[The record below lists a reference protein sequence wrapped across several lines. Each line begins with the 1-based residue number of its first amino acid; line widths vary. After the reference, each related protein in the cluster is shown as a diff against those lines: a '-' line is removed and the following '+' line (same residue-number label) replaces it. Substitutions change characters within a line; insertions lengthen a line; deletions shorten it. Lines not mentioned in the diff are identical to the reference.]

1 MTNLSESF
9 HLDSV
14 SVMHRNREAFL
25 TNFAE
30 HVNAFDSMV
39 ERWMKCIHRFGAEG
53 KATED
58 PVIAYLAVL
67 LLKHASAGFHHLS
80 CYQSFFAWF
89 VLRPGLEAFLFIG
102 KIADDSNNA
111 VVWREHRQQRKAYRD
126 AFSGNG
132 LISQS
137 VPASTRLRE
146 ALTHLNDSYMHPNQ
160 QFIARSFFAGEARAQ
175 RLEPQGVQMSL
186 SFNDRLPELRVH
198 LIAYLNLFDNV
209 VSAFE
214 DFLQRRLGS
223 VATPAPDPLRYAD
236 VYGELATTLAS
247 AEARWKTTLVELGL
261 WEFDEVSSAE
271 S

>member
-1 MTNLSESF
+1 MTNVSESF
-9 HLDSV
+9 HLDSS

-39 ERWMKCIHRFGAEG
+39 ERWMASIHRFGAEG
-53 KATED
+53 KAAED

-67 LLKHASAGFHHLS
+67 LLKHATAGFYHLS

-102 KIADDSNNA
+102 KIADDPNNA
-111 VVWREHRQQRKAYRD
+111 VIWREHRKQRNAYRD
-126 AFSGNG
+126 AFSGKG
-132 LISQS
+132 LISHS
-137 VPASTRLRE
+137 IPTSTSLRE

-175 RLEPQGVQMSL
+175 RLEPQGVEMSL
-186 SFNDRLPELRVH
+186 SFNDHLPELRVH
-198 LIAYLNLFDNV
+198 LLAYLNLFDNV

-214 DFLQRRLGS
+214 DFLQRRLGTA
-223 VATPAPDPLRYAD
+223 ATPSPEPVKYAD
-236 VYGELATTLAS
+236 VYDELATRLAS
-247 AEARWKTTLVELGL
+247 ADSRWKTTMVELGL
-261 WEFDEVSSAE
+261 WEFGSS
-271 S
+271 